1 MQFARMV
8 KILLLLLAINK
19 LEGAKILGFFP
30 NLGYSQFLLG
40 DALMSELATRGHE
53 VTMISSFLP
62 KEDRYRTVLLNISKP
77 ECFFAC
83 YLV

>member
-1 MQFARMV
+1 
-8 KILLLLLAINK
+8 
-19 LEGAKILGFFP
+19 
-30 NLGYSQFLLG
+30 
-40 DALMSELATRGHE
+40 MSELATRGHE